1 MSEWILKEEERVA
14 FSLRALYEKYG
25 YLPYKMSKFEEYDLY
40 MRNKEVLVGDGVITF
55 NDTDGKLLA
64 LKPDVTLSII
74 KNHADE
80 QGKRK
85 VYYHESVYRVSEQ
98 TKQFKEVT
106 QVGLECLGEIDLYD
120 TYETVCLALKS
131 LSLVSQ
137 NFVVDISHLGLLT
150 AVLENLSVGAEF
162 TEKVKTSLYRKN
174 AQGLVSLCEEYGVGE
189 EIKSA
194 LQVLVN
200 AYGESEKVLKM
211 LQPVAEKYAKEEY
224 ARLQALCGLLAQ
236 TEYADK
242 IRLDFSVENSR
253 NYYNDVVFKGYVE
266 GISESVLSGGRYDK
280 LTQRMGKQ
288 SGAIGF
294 AVYLDLLE
302 DLKQNQRK
310 TDVDILLLYDE
321 KTSKTELVQKAEAL
335 IKDGNS
341 VRVQKTA
348 DGVRYEKLVDMRGG
362 AICVC

>member
-1 MSEWILKEEERVA
+1 MSEWILKEEERIA
-14 FSLRALYEKYG
+14 FALRALYEKYG

-40 MRNKEVLVGDGVITF
+40 VRNKEVLVGEGVITF

-74 KNHADE
+74 KNHTDE

-106 QVGLECLGEIDLYD
+106 QVGLECLGDIDLYD
-120 TYETVCLALKS
+120 TYETVYLALKS
-131 LSLVSQ
+131 LSIVSE

-150 AVLENLSVGAEF
+150 AVLDGLGVGAEF
-162 TEKVKTSLYRKN
+162 NRKVKNLLYRKN
-174 AQGLVSLCEEYGVGE
+174 AQGLTSLCEEYGVGE
-189 EIKSA
+189 EVKET
-194 LQVLVN
+194 LRVLVN
-200 AYGESEKVLKM
+200 AYGAPEKVLVK
-211 LQPVAEKYAKEEY
+211 LTPIANKYAKEEY
-224 ARLQALCGLLAQ
+224 ARLQSLCDLLLE

-242 IRLDFSVENSR
+242 LRLDFSVANER
-253 NYYNDVVFKGYVE
+253 NYYNDIVFKGFIE

-280 LTQRMGKQ
+280 LAKRMGKT

-302 DLKQNQRK
+302 GFNQTPVNK
-310 TDVDILLLYDE
+310 DVDVLVLYDE
-321 KTSKTELVQKAEAL
+321 KTPKKTLVQKTEEL

-341 VRVQKTA
+341 VRVQQKA
-348 DGVRYEKLVDMRGG
+348 DGIRYGKVVDLRGG
-362 AICVC
+362 DVC